1 MPLQQKNKCYMPL
14 QQKNKCY
21 MPLKK
26 TKKQNKKKES
36 GENNK

>member
-1 MPLQQKNKCYMPL
+1 MPLQQKNKCHVPL

-26 TKKQNKKKES
+26 QKNKTKKRKWRE
-36 GENNK
+36 

>member
-26 TKKQNKKKES
+26 QKNKTKKRKWRE
-36 GENNK
+36 